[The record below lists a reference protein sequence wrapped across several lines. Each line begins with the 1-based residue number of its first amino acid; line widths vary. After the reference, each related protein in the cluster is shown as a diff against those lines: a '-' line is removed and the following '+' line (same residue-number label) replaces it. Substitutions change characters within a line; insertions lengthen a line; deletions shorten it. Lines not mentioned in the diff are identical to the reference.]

1 MRKKFLRKH
10 FNGIQILNT
19 YEAMSV
25 QVVNRAKTSILY
37 NKNTMRRGKEELMNI
52 LGL

>member
-1 MRKKFLRKH
+1 MRKQFLRKH

-25 QVVNRAKTSILY
+25 QVVNRAKSSTLY